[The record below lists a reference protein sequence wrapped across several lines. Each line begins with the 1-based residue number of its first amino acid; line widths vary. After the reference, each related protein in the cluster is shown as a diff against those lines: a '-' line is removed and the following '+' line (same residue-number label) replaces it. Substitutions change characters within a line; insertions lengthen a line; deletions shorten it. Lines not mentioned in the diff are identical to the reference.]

1 MKNYLIG
8 CKTDKGMLWIQHP
21 GLSTLYTACN
31 IDACS
36 AEDLQVSVQVLASRL
51 KTKFK
56 YIDLDEVYDGKDD
69 DALVEIELY
78 DSTTGNLLE
87 TA

>member
-8 CKTDKGMLWIQHP
+8 CKTDKGNLWIQHP
-21 GLSTLYTACN
+21 GLSTLWTAAN
-31 IDACS
+31 QDLCS
-36 AEDLQVSVQVLASRL
+36 TEDIQAYVKFLTRSL

-56 YIDLDEVYDGKDD
+56 YIDIDECYDGKD
-69 DALVEIELY
+69 LNEHIEIELY